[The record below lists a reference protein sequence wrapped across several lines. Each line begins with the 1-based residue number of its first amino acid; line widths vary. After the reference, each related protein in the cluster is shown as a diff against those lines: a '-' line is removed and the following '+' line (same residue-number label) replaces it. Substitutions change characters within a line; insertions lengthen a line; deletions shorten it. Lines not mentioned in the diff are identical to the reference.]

1 MSTPPCPQT
10 PSHLAFQTPSLSE
23 GAPNRAPTRLGTQA
37 LRAKARV
44 PRPLVSIRALHLL
57 CLIPCLALALL
68 TLGAWQLS
76 PTNQPQPRFTHY
88 DVFVDHGD
96 PGLAA
101 YQVQIRFSANVTLV
115 GIEGGE
121 HPGFAEP
128 PYYDPAA
135 LHNPRESRV
144 ILAAFTTGADVPA
157 IKTRVARVHVQI
169 TGDAPRAEITLITA
183 ANPAGEPIDAVAS
196 LSAGDNK

>member
-1 MSTPPCPQT
+1 MNALTWTPRSESRRGDLSEAAFTRRGGGAKPWV
-10 PSHLAFQTPSLSE
+10 HGLLAFALAVIVLALFAPGTGRVAPQPQN
-23 GAPNRAPTRLGTQA
+23 APNT
-37 LRAKARV
+37 
-44 PRPLVSIRALHLL
+44 
-57 CLIPCLALALL
+57 
-68 TLGAWQLS
+68 
-76 PTNQPQPRFTHY
+76 PRFAHY

-101 YQVQIRFSANVTLV
+101 YQVEVKFSANVTLV

-157 IKTRVARVHVQI
+157 IKTRVARVHVRI
-169 TGDAPRAEITLITA
+169 IGDAPRVEASVITA
-183 ANPAGEPIDAVAS
+183 ANPAGERIDATVT
-196 LSAGDNK
+196 LSAGDR

>member
-1 MSTPPCPQT
+1 MSALSWTPK
-10 PSHLAFQTPSLSE
+10 LNEAAL
-23 GAPNRAPTRLGTQA
+23 TRRGG
-37 LRAKARV
+37 RAKPRV
-44 PRPLVSIRALHLL
+44 HTPLVATLG
-57 CLIPCLALALL
+57 LALWVAVLALFAS
-68 TLGAWQLS
+68 GSGQVVQ
-76 PTNQPQPRFTHY
+76 QPQSPSRNDATPRFTHY

-101 YQVQIRFSANVTLV
+101 YQVEVRFSANVTLV

-135 LHNPRESRV
+135 LHNARESRI

-157 IKTRVARVHVQI
+157 IKTRVARVHVRI
-169 TGDAPRAEITLITA
+169 VGDAPRAEARVITA
-183 ANPAGEPIDAVAS
+183 ANPSGDHIDATVT
-196 LSAGDNK
+196 LSAGDR